1 MNTGQVSVDT
11 EVRKRGCRAMDA
23 NLEIGTPARRVIPPS
38 REPTPIIARLVRQGI
53 RQATRVASPLVL
65 VLAAVLIAL
74 IALPAFF
81 LVNVSLHETRPD
93 GSLGEFTLR
102 FYQQLFAG
110 RFFLPSLRNTLIYAF
125 GSAVIAIGI
134 GTVQALIVERTN
146 TPGRKLA
153 FFAAIVSLGVPHV
166 LYVVAWLLLLGR
178 SGPVNDA
185 IMAVFRREQ
194 AIDVYSMWGM
204 ALIEGVGFVPL
215 TFLLMSAVLRSMDAS
230 FEEAAIM
237 AGATPLRAF
246 RAITLRMG
254 IPALCALATLI
265 FVRTFE
271 SFEVPALV
279 GLAGNINVLTTT
291 IYQSVHRTGMPN
303 YGEAGAYSISLIAI
317 VTILLI
323 WQSRLS
329 RYAHRYQTI
338 TGKGFRPRIVDLGA
352 WRHLS
357 AAVLALLFLA
367 VTVIPVAMLVFTS
380 LQPFYDGVNLAAL
393 GRLSLENYS
402 VLLGPGSFRDAI
414 VNTLVL
420 GAATATVVVPFT
432 ALCAWLVVRRVP
444 GAALLDHLATLPLVF
459 PAIIL
464 SVAFLDVF
472 VNLPLALYGTLTSI
486 VIASAVRY
494 MPYGMRY
501 AYTGALQI
509 HPDLEAAAT
518 VAGAAR
524 AALFRR
530 IVMPLL
536 TATLV
541 SSWLVVFLLSVQAVS
556 LPLLLVGPGSEVMA
570 VTLFEL
576 WQNGQVTELA
586 SMGVVWIALMT
597 AVSTLFHMLTR
608 RHQMTV

>member
-1 MNTGQVSVDT
+1 
-11 EVRKRGCRAMDA
+11 VR
-23 NLEIGTPARRVIPPS
+23 LPAI
-38 REPTPIIARLVRQGI
+38 
-53 RQATRVASPLVL
+53 SPLVAA
-65 VLAAVLIAL
+65 LAAVLLSLIVPPAL
-74 IALPAFF
+74 F
-81 LVNVSLHETRPD
+81 LLNVSLHETRPD
-93 GSLGEFTLR
+93 GSFGEFTLR
-102 FYQQLFAG
+102 FYEQLFFG

-125 GSAVIAIGI
+125 GSAAIAIVV

-153 FFAAIVSLGVPHV
+153 FFAAIISLGVPHI

-185 IMAVFRREQ
+185 IMSVLQREQ

-237 AGATPLRAF
+237 AGAGPLRAF
-246 RAITLRMG
+246 WAITLRMG

-291 IYQSVHRTGMPN
+291 IYQSMHRTGMPS
-303 YGEAGAYSISLIAI
+303 YGEAGAYSVTLVGI
-317 VTILLI
+317 VTVLLI

-338 TGKGFRPRIVDLGA
+338 TGKGFRPRILDLGA

-357 AAVLALLFLA
+357 AAVLVMLFLVVA
-367 VTVIPVAMLVFTS
+367 VIPLAMLVFTS
-380 LQPFYDGVNLAAL
+380 FQPFYDGVNLAAL
-393 GRLSLENYS
+393 GRLTLENYS
-402 VLLGPGSFRDAI
+402 VLLGPGSFRDAV

-420 GAATATVVVPFT
+420 GASTATIVVPFT

-444 GAALLDHLATLPLVF
+444 GAAALDHLATLPLVF

-472 VNLPLALYGTLTSI
+472 VNMPLPLYGTLLSVI
-486 VIASAVRY
+486 IASTVRY

-501 AYTGALQI
+501 AFTGALQI

-518 VAGAAR
+518 ISGAAR

-536 TATLV
+536 AATLV

-597 AVSTLFHMLTR
+597 AVSTLFHMMTR
-608 RHQMTV
+608 HRQLAA